1 MSKEYIEREEVIKIL
16 EHYDLSSG
24 STLGCH
30 SGAIEC
36 AIFAIKMLPAAAD
49 VAPVRHGRWVHDHY
63 EKCTEQF
70 EIVKCSNCGIKMYAI
85 ALSVKD
91 ANYCR
96 NCGAKMDGGVKE

>member
-1 MSKEYIEREEVIKIL
+1 MAWAFAAMEKGEKMSKYIEAVSAATIIAEKHGIPIAELV
-16 EHYDLSSG
+16 D
-24 STLGCH
+24 T
-30 SGAIEC
+30 
-36 AIFAIKMLPAAAD
+36 FAEIPDAD
-49 VAPVRHGRWVHDHY
+49 VVPVRHGRWVHDHY

-96 NCGAKMDGGVKE
+96 NCGAKMDGDTP